1 MSFLKKLPLS
11 IFILLI
17 FISLV
22 RNLLNYREK
31 LKFYEDYRNEYEK
44 EYKQNLSLRTEY
56 LKKTD
61 SYEIEK
67 TIRNKLNLV
76 KDNETSVILPLVTPQ
91 PTLLTPT
98 PLPNWQQWKNLF
110 FSN

>member
-1 MSFLKKLPLS
+1 MSFLRKLPFW

-22 RNLLNYREK
+22 RNLLNYQSK
-31 LKFYEDYRNEYEK
+31 LKFYDDYQKEYEK
-44 EYKQNLSLRTEY
+44 EYKKNLSLKTEY

-61 SYEIEK
+61 QYEIEK

-76 KDNETSVILPLVTPQ
+76 KDNETSVILPAITPR
-91 PTLLTPT
+91 PTVLTPT
-98 PLPNWQQWKNLF
+98 PLPNWQQWRKLF

>member
-1 MSFLKKLPLS
+1 M
-11 IFILLI
+11 I
-17 FISLV
+17 
-22 RNLLNYREK
+22 RNLVNYREK
-31 LKFYEDYRNEYEK
+31 LKFYDTYKVEYDK
-44 EYKQNLSLRTEY
+44 EYKKNLALKTEY

-61 SYEIEK
+61 QYEIEK

-76 KDNETSVILPLVTPQ
+76 KENEVSIILPVITPQ
-91 PTLLTPT
+91 PAVVSPT

>member
-1 MSFLKKLPLS
+1 MNLLKKLPLT
-11 IFILLI
+11 IFILFI

-31 LKFYEDYRNEYEK
+31 LKFYDDYKNEYEK
-44 EYKQNLSLRTEY
+44 EYKKSLSLKTEY

-61 SYEIEK
+61 QYEIEK
-67 TIRNKLNLV
+67 TIRNKLNMV
-76 KDNETSVILPLVTPQ
+76 KDNEVSVMLPEITSSPIV
-91 PTLLTPT
+91 LTPT